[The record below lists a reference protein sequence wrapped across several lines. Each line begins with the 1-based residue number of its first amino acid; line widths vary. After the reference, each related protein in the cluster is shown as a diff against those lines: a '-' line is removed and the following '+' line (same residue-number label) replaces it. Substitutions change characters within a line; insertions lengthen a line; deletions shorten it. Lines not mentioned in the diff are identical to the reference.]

1 MDSLT
6 QFALGATIG
15 AVALAPRIGARRAI
29 LAGGVLGTLP
39 DLDVFL
45 PAADPIDA
53 FVNHRGFSHS
63 LFVLTA
69 LSPLLAEGL
78 RRLDSRLRDS
88 RLACHLGV
96 WLILVTHAVLDA
108 FTTYG
113 TRIFW
118 PVSDV
123 PVSISSIFIIDP
135 LYTLPLLAAVL
146 AGLIAG
152 GWGPRL
158 RRTAIAGLALST
170 VYLGWGLA
178 AQGIAEAK
186 VKQALAAAGQS
197 YERLTLIPMPFT
209 TLLWRGLAIDGDR
222 YVNVYRSVFDSEIA
236 APLHV
241 HPRGMALEAE
251 LPDPAPVEKVA
262 AFSRGYYALSARG
275 HDVLLTDLR
284 MGVEPNYVFTFKI
297 AERNSPVTGM
307 VPAKQLERVN
317 DAAQLSWLW
326 RRIFDES
333 ARRTE

>member
-1 MDSLT
+1 MDSVT

-29 LAGGVLGTLP
+29 LVGGLLGTLP
-39 DLDVFL
+39 DLDVLL
-45 PAADPIDA
+45 PSADPIDA
-53 FVNHRGFSHS
+53 FVTHRGFSHS

-78 RRLDSRLRDS
+78 RRLDSRLKDS
-88 RLACHLGV
+88 RLACYLGV
-96 WLILVTHAVLDA
+96 WLILVTHALLDA

-135 LYTLPLLAAVL
+135 LYTLPLLVAMI

-152 GWGPRL
+152 GWGARL
-158 RRTAIAGLALST
+158 RRTATTALILST
-170 VYLGWGLA
+170 AYLGWTLA
-178 AQGIAEAK
+178 AQGIAETK
-186 VKQALAAAGQS
+186 VKQALAEAGQG
-197 YERLTLIPMPFT
+197 YERLTMIPMPFNS
-209 TLLWRGLAIDGDR
+209 LLWRGLAIDGDR
-222 YVNVYRSVFDSEIA
+222 YVNVYRSIFDEQAA

-241 HPRGMALEAE
+241 HPRGMALEAD
-251 LPDPAPVEKVA
+251 LPDRTPVEKVA
-262 AFSRGYYALSARG
+262 AFSRGYYALSAKG

-317 DAAQLSWLW
+317 DASQLSWLW
-326 RRIFDES
+326 RRILDES
-333 ARRTE
+333 AVRTE

>member
-6 QFALGATIG
+6 QFALGAAIG

-45 PAADPIDA
+45 PSADPIDA
-53 FVNHRGFSHS
+53 FVGHRGFSHS

-78 RRLDSRLRDS
+78 RRLDSRLRES
-88 RLACHLGV
+88 RLACYLGV
-96 WLILVTHAVLDA
+96 WLILVTHALLDA

-113 TRIFW
+113 TRLFW
-118 PVSDV
+118 PLFDV

-135 LYTLPLLAAVL
+135 LYTLPLLVAML
-146 AGLIAG
+146 GGLIAG
-152 GWGPRL
+152 GWGAGL
-158 RRTAIAGLALST
+158 RRTTAVALLLST
-170 VYLGWGLA
+170 AYLSWSLV
-178 AQGIAEAK
+178 AQGITETK
-186 VKQALAAAGQS
+186 VKQALSEAGQS

-222 YVNVYRSVFDSEIA
+222 YVNVYRSVFDREVA

-251 LPDPAPVEKVA
+251 LPDRTPVAKVA
-262 AFSRGYYALSARG
+262 AFSRGYYALKAAGS
-275 HDVLLTDLR
+275 DVLLTDLR
-284 MGVEPNYVFTFKI
+284 MGVEPSYVFSFKI

-307 VPAKQLERVN
+307 VPVKQIARVN

-326 RRIFDES
+326 RRILDES
-333 ARRTE
+333 AVRTE

>member
-1 MDSLT
+1 MDSVT
-6 QFALGATIG
+6 QFALGAAIG
-15 AVALAPRIGARRAI
+15 TVALAPRIGARRAI

-45 PAADPIDA
+45 PATGPIDA

-63 LFVLTA
+63 LFMLTA

-78 RRLDSRLRDS
+78 RRLDFRLRES
-88 RLACHLGV
+88 RLACYLGV
-96 WLILVTHAVLDA
+96 WLILVTHVLLDA

-118 PVSDV
+118 PLSDV
-123 PVSISSIFIIDP
+123 PVSLSSIFIIDP

-152 GWGPRL
+152 GWGPGL
-158 RRTAIAGLALST
+158 RRTAVAGLALST
-170 VYLGWGLA
+170 AYLGWGLA

-222 YVNVYRSVFDSEIA
+222 YVNVYRSVFDSESA

-241 HPRGMALEAE
+241 HPRGQALEAE
-251 LPDPAPVEKVA
+251 LPDRAPVEKVA
-262 AFSRGYYALSARG
+262 TFSRGYYALAAAGS
-275 HDVLLTDLR
+275 DVLLTDLR

-297 AERNSPVTGM
+297 AERNSPITGM
-307 VPAKQLERVN
+307 VPAEQLERVN

-333 ARRTE
+333 ALRTE